1 MRAASVGRFSLN
13 RVPLI
18 CPNRNRILLSST
30 LRRRRPHTSASSR
43 LTSTTDS
50 RWGGFLRWT
59 RLRALGISKG
69 YRFTRQMPA
78 VRPPSQHLKRLGENI
93 CPSTAKPTY
102 GLTSDRQA
110 SRQVRSTLRLF
121 ARRIDFLL
129 FVFVHFFDSRIL
141 VALAGCLSSCGW
153 RARVRNRCLPLRRL
167 RGSRCCGGWRVCLGA
182 HLLNVRKK
190 HARD

>member
-1 MRAASVGRFSLN
+1 MGRTFKLHSIARARAYRGR
-13 RVPLI
+13 
-18 CPNRNRILLSST
+18 
-30 LRRRRPHTSASSR
+30 SAS
-43 LTSTTDS
+43 
-50 RWGGFLRWT
+50 
-59 RLRALGISKG
+59 LGKC
-69 YRFTRQMPA
+69 PPC
-78 VRPPSQHLKRLGENI
+78 VRPRKHLKRLGENI

-153 RARVRNRCLPLRRL
+153 RAGVRNRCLPPAASPRVALLWRVAGLFGRPPAERSKEARL
-167 RGSRCCGGWRVCLGA
+167 RLTPRVSS
-182 HLLNVRKK
+182 LLCSSCPTSKK
-190 HARD
+190 TERSNSS